1 MSLELLTVLDKDG
14 KAQKGKDPNLP
25 AAELQKLYRLMVATR
40 ALDERVDVLPR
51 QGRHLEQR
59 QEPRERSAQLVRDIG
74 DEVSAGLGQPDMSR
88 AVTGRDNGVAVI
100 IERTDSHG
108 ENEVGPRG
116 GPFHLHGVDDV
127 APLAPGSTHQFEQSL
142 VSDT

>member
-1 MSLELLTVLDKDG
+1 MSDG
-14 KAQKGKDPNLP
+14 LWVVSCTFDGFGEDGDSTDGGL
-25 AAELQKLYRLMVATR
+25 
-40 ALDERVDVLPR
+40 
-51 QGRHLEQR
+51 
-59 QEPRERSAQLVRDIG
+59 QLVRDIC